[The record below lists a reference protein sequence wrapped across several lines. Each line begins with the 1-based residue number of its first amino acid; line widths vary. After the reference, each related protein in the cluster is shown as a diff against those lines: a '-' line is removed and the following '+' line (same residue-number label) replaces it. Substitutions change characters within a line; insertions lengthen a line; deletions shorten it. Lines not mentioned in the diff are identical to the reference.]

1 MCDDD
6 DETGAH
12 SEKTDRC
19 GHTREKNNMVVK
31 HKEERCVGMMSG
43 TAEMG
48 TRRTIVYGCSRHL
61 IISIIQRQPWSI
73 ADAVMIIRASHSSA
87 PIRTLQ

>member
-1 MCDDD
+1 MCDE
-6 DETGAH
+6 DERGAH

-19 GHTREKNNMVVK
+19 GHTREKNKRVVK
-31 HKEERCVGMMSG
+31 PKVERCVGIMSG
-43 TAEMG
+43 TVETG

-61 IISIIQRQPWSI
+61 SISIIQRQPWSI
-73 ADAVMIIRASHSSA
+73 ADAVMIIGASHSSA